1 MSTESRP
8 GKAAGKRASR
18 SSLACLPCRS
28 RHLKCD
34 GRRPQCTRCTGTQE
48 TCTYAQ
54 SRRGG
59 LDRAALAAVAE
70 RRKQCAAAQEAAHG
84 PLLSPV
90 YGDDIQSSIPTTLC
104 HDNLSHDHDRLAST
118 VTTSAVAPLDIDC
131 DVAQDRLVSL
141 YYANFHRFHPF
152 VPPQKCLVKLCGDAS
167 NMSTW
172 KPLVAALRLVGH
184 IYDAREWSSI
194 LETDILSCLSS
205 SSCERPVA
213 VQARLLLSIAKFWY
227 GSVSGGRQ
235 QMSEALQCALD
246 MGLDQRAF
254 ATAHGQ
260 GDPVLEESWR
270 RTWWMLYVL
279 DAYYAGTLGRVDFSL
294 QDAEATVD
302 LPCHESEYESG
313 NIPLPRTVDEFDSRE
328 FLPETPPFSSFAYL
342 IGAVRCASLALSRTS
357 SVKPDEVSSLH
368 ILEAADSAIDGWL
381 LLLPEDKKRT
391 IDASGNIDELMFQA
405 HLIIHVTTI
414 GLHRPLSDLRFNTV
428 EDISSCA
435 REPARG
441 RASADLINVHTIRV
455 IRAVEAQIRLLALP
469 ARPFHHTP
477 FTTCMVSEDTLALLS
492 ACKYLLKGKELAVAR
507 DQIRMTVG
515 CLKTLGEVW
524 PRTAANVGE
533 IQTIARHV
541 LGLEGRPNAAGDAY
555 NDPSSSRDTSDGGQV
570 SAFENDREGLETC
583 ISIAQSLDN
592 GQPAISTSQNTVSEW
607 FSIDELQADFTWWP
621 QES

>member
-34 GRRPQCTRCTGTQE
+34 GRRPQCTRCTNTQE

-59 LDRAALAAVAE
+59 LDRTALAAVAE
-70 RRKQCAAAQEAAHG
+70 RRKQGAAAQEAAHG

-90 YGDDIQSSIPTTLC
+90 YSDDIQSSIPTTLC
-104 HDNLSHDHDRLAST
+104 HDNLAQDSGRLAST
-118 VTTSAVAPLDIDC
+118 VTIAAVAPLDIDC

-141 YYANFHRFHPF
+141 YYANFHRLHPF
-152 VPPQKCLVKLCGDAS
+152 VPPQKCLVQLCSDAAS
-167 NMSTW
+167 MSTW

-184 IYDAREWSSI
+184 IYD
-194 LETDILSCLSS
+194 
-205 SSCERPVA
+205 
-213 VQARLLLSIAKFWY
+213 
-227 GSVSGGRQ
+227 
-235 QMSEALQCALD
+235 
-246 MGLDQRAF
+246 
-254 ATAHGQ
+254 

-313 NIPLPRTVDEFDSRE
+313 NIPLPRTVDEFASRE

-357 SVKPDEVSSLH
+357 FVKPEEVSSLH
-368 ILEAADSAIDGWL
+368 ILDEADSAIDGWL
-381 LLLPEDKKRT
+381 LLLPEDQKYT

-405 HLIIHVTTI
+405 HLIIHVTTV
-414 GLHRPLSDLRFNTV
+414 GLHRPLSDLKFNTV

-477 FTTCMVSEDTLALLS
+477 FTTCMVSEGTLALLS

-541 LGLEGRPNAAGDAY
+541 LGLERRPNAASDAY
-555 NDPSSSRDTSDGGQV
+555 NDPSSSRGTSDRGPV
-570 SAFENDREGLETC
+570 SALETDEDELETC
-583 ISIAQSLDN
+583 ISIAQSLNN
-592 GQPAISTSQNTVSEW
+592 GQPAISTSQDTVSEW

-621 QES
+621 QEN